1 MEAGWQQPAS
11 FTPNRGGQE
20 MAKEFQHD
28 GATDSNHWQCAGC
41 RSGRLGDGGDRAGV
55 GGRWGRLGVAAA
67 PLSAGPALVRE
78 AVIALFG
85 QNQMIEEGDAE
96 QFTGL
101 AEPLSQ
107 DAIFGTGRDVTR
119 RMIMRTCD
127 VKSR

>member
-1 MEAGWQQPAS
+1 
-11 FTPNRGGQE
+11 

-28 GATDSNHWQCAGC
+28 GATNSNHWQCAGC

-55 GGRWGRLGVAAA
+55 GGRRGGLGVAAA
-67 PLSAGPALVRE
+67 PLSAGPALIGK
-78 AVIALFG
+78 AVIPLLG
-85 QNQMIEEGDAE
+85 QNQMVEEGDAE

-101 AEPLSQ
+101 AEPLGQ
-107 DAIFGTGRDVTR
+107 DAVFGTRSDVSG